1 MEVIGAERGAV
12 RELETVHALDR
23 TKRLGL
29 ERFEQGFD
37 LVAELVADLVGSRH
51 CAEGGENGGEE
62 EINAREDPIADT
74 HSWGRQFGDSF
85 GWATCSALSPFEAP
99 TARHEMAPFQ
109 RR

>member
-37 LVAELVADLVGSRH
+37 LVADLVADLVGSRH
-51 CAEGGENGGEE
+51 CSEGGENGGEE
-62 EINAREDPIADT
+62 EINEGGRVADLITGCEYPVLVSLAVADHRLDREK
-74 HSWGRQFGDSF
+74 G
-85 GWATCSALSPFEAP
+85 E
-99 TARHEMAPFQ
+99 Q
-109 RR
+109 RVPVAE

>member
-37 LVAELVADLVGSRH
+37 LVADLVADLVGSRH

-62 EINAREDPIADT
+62 EINEGGSGGGINR
-74 HSWGRQFGDSF
+74 
-85 GWATCSALSPFEAP
+85 
-99 TARHEMAPFQ
+99 RHPLMGPPVG
-109 RR
+109 